1 MQKFY
6 NKNLCVKGFTKRI
19 KFFVLLLSTTLV
31 SVTSVAN
38 VYVTTT
44 FTDPVFTAVNNAT
57 GAITAGAGIG
67 LVSLRSALKAADNL
81 GGTHTITLGT
91 GTYLLDGSTIYA
103 NSPVSGG
110 SARTIYFGN
119 TAQNITINGNGP
131 ANTIIS
137 MAATGRDR
145 IFSINYSG
153 SIPNVFSTINGV
165 KFLNGYLTTDQYGG
179 AAIYAGPVGGLDET
193 LTVNNCAFENNIS
206 PGAAGNGGSGGAI
219 YMFQETLVVDNC
231 TFTNN
236 SAVDGV
242 GGAIVYILYN
252 NQGNNGDVDITNST
266 FTGNSAKSLGGAIHI
281 TSQGAQPG
289 GTTFTVDINKNTFL
303 NNFTTTGAGGGVAL
317 NNGANLS
324 IMQVH
329 FNRFVGNIS
338 ALPANSSGLH
348 FVESAGS
355 VNAENN
361 WWGCNT
367 NPVNAA
373 STSPCNQAGGD
384 VPGLGSLDADPWLQ
398 LKTTASPSTICN
410 TPAGLGN
417 TTTVTTSFLSNSANQ
432 AVAVADL
439 SRLIGLPVTW
449 STGAAPVLGTLSAQQ
464 TTIQASGTAT
474 ATFTANMTGGNAT
487 VNTQVDNVP
496 ITDPTARATIIV
508 HTIPVVTDPTN
519 FTSCVG
525 GTASFS
531 STITGVP
538 APTIVWRIGTTALI
552 NGLQASGSTVSGQG
566 TATLTITNVQ
576 PGDEFATYNVRAF
589 NECGDDISANVS
601 LIVNSVTGGTVGSDQ
616 TICSGGDPAAF
627 TESVASTGDGV
638 LSYQWQS
645 STTGCGGAFSNIGGA
660 TGTTY
665 DAPAGLTLTTTYR
678 RVTTSTLNAVP
689 CTANSNCIT
698 VTINNVTGGTVA
710 TNQTICSGGDPA
722 AFTQSVASTGSGALT
737 YQWQSSTTG
746 CGGTFSD
753 IGGATAITYDPPA
766 GLLVTT
772 SYRRVTTSTLNTIP
786 CTANSNCITVT
797 VNDVTGGTIAADQTI
812 CSAGDPALLT
822 QSVAST
828 GSGALTYQWQSS
840 TTGCGGA
847 FSNIGGASA
856 ITYDPP
862 AGLTVTTTYRRVTTS
877 TLNGIPCTAN
887 SNCITVTINNVTGG
901 TVGSDQTICSGGDP
915 ALFTESVASTGG
927 GILSYQWQSSTTGC
941 GGAFSN
947 IGGATSAS
955 YDPPAGVL
963 VTTNYRRVTT
973 STLNGVPCTANSNC
987 ITVTVRIVTGGTVAA
1002 SQTICSNGDP
1012 AAFTESVASTGD
1024 GVLSYQWQSSTT
1036 DCSTG
1041 FTDIGGATAT
1051 TYDPPAGLTTTTYY
1065 RRVTTSTF
1073 NGLACTANSNCLTVT
1088 IAATPAITC
1097 PTNTSTAACQTQSA
1111 VNTAFAAWLATA
1123 SGSGGVGGV
1132 LTNNNSG
1139 APPACGG
1146 ATTITFTY
1154 TNSCDPTIST
1164 CQATFTVTA
1173 ADAVVLTCPVN
1184 TSTAGGQTQAAVN
1197 AAFAAWLATASG
1209 TGGCNGVLTNNNS
1222 GAPPA
1227 GGGSTTVTFTY
1238 TSSCAPLTTTCQATF
1253 TVLPPVSVT
1262 CPVNT
1267 STAACLT
1274 QAQVNT
1280 AFSAWLATASAAGGC
1295 NGVLTNDN
1303 TGAPSACGGA
1313 TTVTFTYTSTCEP
1326 FTSTCSATFTVPAPS
1341 VVSLTCPVNTSTAAC
1356 LTQAQVN
1363 TAFSA
1368 WLATASASG
1377 GCNGVLTNNNTGAPP
1392 ACGGST
1398 TVTFTYTS
1406 TCAPITT
1413 TCQAT
1418 FTVPAPPVVSL
1429 TCPVNT
1435 STSACLTQAQ
1445 VNTAFSA
1452 WLATASSSGGCNGV
1466 LTNNNTG
1473 APPACGGSTT
1483 VTFTYT
1489 STCAPITTTCQATFT
1504 VPAPPVVSLT
1514 CPVNTSTSACLT
1526 QAQVNTAFSAWLA
1539 TASASGGCNG
1549 VLTNNNT
1556 GAPPS
1561 CGGSTTV
1568 TFTYTSTCA
1577 PFTTTCQA
1585 TFTVPAPP
1593 VVSLTCP
1600 VNTSTSACLTQA
1612 QVNTAFSAWLATAS
1626 ASGGCNGVLS
1636 NNNTGAPLACGG
1648 STTVT
1653 FTYTSSCAPFTTTCQ
1668 ATFTVLAPATVS
1680 LTCPVNTT
1688 TSACL
1693 TQAQV
1698 NTAFSAWL
1706 ATASG
1711 TGGCNSVL
1719 SNNNTGAPTA
1729 CTGGSTTV
1737 TFTYT
1742 SSCAPFTTTCQATFT
1757 VPAPSAVVL
1766 TCPVNTTTAA
1776 CQSQASINAAFTA
1789 WLATASASGGCSS
1802 SLTNNNT
1809 GAPSSCGGSTTV
1821 TFTYTSSCAP
1831 FTTSC
1836 SATFTVPPDNTPPS
1850 ITNVSATPAMLWPPN
1865 HQMKDVTINYT
1876 ATDCGAFT
1884 TSLSVTSNEP
1894 INGTGDGDTSPDWE
1908 VIDNHH
1914 VKLRAE
1920 RAGNGNGRIYTI
1932 TINATD
1938 ACGNTSSNT
1947 ATVIVAHNIT
1957 APVSGNSFKVGSTV
1971 SFSGTFWDKPGN
1983 KHTGKWLIDGSALA
1997 TATITEPVGNQ
2008 NGRSTGSYKFTA
2020 PGVYKLQMNITD
2032 QNGITSYANTQGDL
2046 EAIVVIYDPNGG
2058 YTYGGGYYDSK
2069 AGALTSDPSATG
2081 KASYGFSMNYFKNS
2095 TNPKGETQFDF
2106 RVGDFE
2112 YNALNFDYL
2121 VINNSMSQFKG
2132 TGKIIGGQSGINFIM
2147 TVIDGQLDGTGV
2159 DKVRMK
2165 VFNKNTGRIYYD
2177 NMPGASDAAL
2187 PVQAVGTNSTV
2198 VIQGTGIKNNDLL
2211 TKTNSE
2217 VVPEN
2222 KGMELAAYP
2231 NPSSSNFTIQVNA
2244 GNAKEKI
2251 LLQVFDVS
2259 GRIVETRNNV
2269 TAGSSFTLGDKYR
2282 PGSYFIRVVQGKEH
2296 KEIKLIKLSD

>member
-6 NKNLCVKGFTKRI
+6 NKNLSVKGFTKRI
-19 KFFVLLLSTTLV
+19 KFFVFLLSTTLL
-31 SVTSVAN
+31 SVTSVAQN
-38 VYVTTT
+38 YTTT
-44 FTDPVFTAVNNAT
+44 VFTDPVFTAVNNAT
-57 GAITAGAGIG
+57 GQITAGAGVG
-67 LVSLRSALKAADNL
+67 SVSLRSALKAADNL

-91 GTYLLDGSTIYA
+91 GTYLLDGSTTYA

-137 MAATGRDR
+137 MAVTSRDR

-153 SIPNVFSTINGV
+153 TTPNVFTTINGV

-179 AAIYAGPVGGLDET
+179 AAIYAGPVAGLDET

-324 IMQVH
+324 IMQMH

-373 STSPCNQAGGD
+373 STAPCNQAGGD
-384 VPGLGSLDADPWLQ
+384 VAGLGSLDADPWLQ

-432 AVAVADL
+432 AIALADL
-439 SRLIGLPVTW
+439 TRLIGLPVTW

-487 VNTQVDNVP
+487 VNTQVDNIP

-508 HTIPVVTDPTN
+508 NTIPVVTDPAN

-525 GTASFS
+525 GTATFT
-531 STITGVP
+531 STITGT
-538 APTIVWRIGTTALI
+538 PTPTLQWRIGTTVLV
-552 NGLQASGSTVSGQG
+552 NGLQASGSTVSGA
-566 TATLTITNVQ
+566 TTNTLTITNVQ
-576 PGDEFATYNVRAF
+576 PGDEFTTYNVRAT
-589 NECGDDISANVS
+589 NHCGDDISANAT
-601 LIVNSVTGGTVGSDQ
+601 LFVNSVTGGTVGSDQ

-660 TGTTY
+660 TSATY

-710 TNQTICSGGDPA
+710 TNQTVCSGGDPA

-766 GLLVTT
+766 GLTVTT
-772 SYRRVTTSTLNTIP
+772 AYRRVTTSTLNAVP

-797 VNDVTGGTIAADQTI
+797 VNDVTGGTVAADQTI
-812 CSAGDPALLT
+812 CSGGDPALLT

-847 FSNIGGASA
+847 FSNIGGATA

-877 TLNGIPCTAN
+877 TLNAIPCTAN

-915 ALFTESVASTGG
+915 AAFTESVASTGDG
-927 GILSYQWQSSTTGC
+927 VLSYQWQSSTTGC

-947 IGGATSAS
+947 IGGATSAT
-955 YDPPAGVL
+955 YDAPAGVL

-1002 SQTICSNGDP
+1002 SQTICSGGDP

-1073 NGLACTANSNCLTVT
+1073 NALACTANSNCLTVT
-1088 IAATPAITC
+1088 IAPTPAITC

-1139 APPACGG
+1139 APAACGG
-1146 ATTITFTY
+1146 ATTVTFTY
-1154 TNSCDPTIST
+1154 TNSCDPTIRT
-1164 CQATFTVTA
+1164 CEATFTVTA
-1173 ADAVVLTCPVN
+1173 PDAVVLTCPVN

-1253 TVLPPVSVT
+1253 TVLPPSPLI

-1267 STAACLT
+1267 TAAACQT
-1274 QAQVNT
+1274 QSAINT
-1280 AFSAWLATASAAGGC
+1280 QF
-1295 NGVLTNDN
+1295 N
-1303 TGAPSACGGA
+1303 
-1313 TTVTFTYTSTCEP
+1313 
-1326 FTSTCSATFTVPAPS
+1326 
-1341 VVSLTCPVNTSTAAC
+1341 
-1356 LTQAQVN
+1356 
-1363 TAFSA
+1363 
-1368 WLATASASG
+1368 
-1377 GCNGVLTNNNTGAPP
+1377 
-1392 ACGGST
+1392 
-1398 TVTFTYTS
+1398 
-1406 TCAPITT
+1406 
-1413 TCQAT
+1413 
-1418 FTVPAPPVVSL
+1418 
-1429 TCPVNT
+1429 
-1435 STSACLTQAQ
+1435 
-1445 VNTAFSA
+1445 A
-1452 WLATASSSGGCNGV
+1452 WLATASS
-1466 LTNNNTG
+1466 
-1473 APPACGGSTT
+1473 
-1483 VTFTYT
+1483 
-1489 STCAPITTTCQATFT
+1489 
-1504 VPAPPVVSLT
+1504 
-1514 CPVNTSTSACLT
+1514 
-1526 QAQVNTAFSAWLA
+1526 
-1539 TASASGGCNG
+1539 
-1549 VLTNNNT
+1549 
-1556 GAPPS
+1556 
-1561 CGGSTTV
+1561 
-1568 TFTYTSTCA
+1568 
-1577 PFTTTCQA
+1577 
-1585 TFTVPAPP
+1585 
-1593 VVSLTCP
+1593 
-1600 VNTSTSACLTQA
+1600 
-1612 QVNTAFSAWLATAS
+1612 
-1626 ASGGCNGVLS
+1626 
-1636 NNNTGAPLACGG
+1636 
-1648 STTVT
+1648 
-1653 FTYTSSCAPFTTTCQ
+1653 
-1668 ATFTVLAPATVS
+1668 
-1680 LTCPVNTT
+1680 
-1688 TSACL
+1688 
-1693 TQAQV
+1693 
-1698 NTAFSAWL
+1698 
-1706 ATASG
+1706 
-1711 TGGCNSVL
+1711 
-1719 SNNNTGAPTA
+1719 
-1729 CTGGSTTV
+1729 
-1737 TFTYT
+1737 
-1742 SSCAPFTTTCQATFT
+1742 
-1757 VPAPSAVVL
+1757 
-1766 TCPVNTTTAA
+1766 
-1776 CQSQASINAAFTA
+1776 
-1789 WLATASASGGCSS
+1789 
-1802 SLTNNNT
+1802 
-1809 GAPSSCGGSTTV
+1809 
-1821 TFTYTSSCAP
+1821 
-1831 FTTSC
+1831 
-1836 SATFTVPPDNTPPS
+1836 
-1850 ITNVSATPAMLWPPN
+1850 
-1865 HQMKDVTINYT
+1865 
-1876 ATDCGAFT
+1876 
-1884 TSLSVTSNEP
+1884 
-1894 INGTGDGDTSPDWE
+1894 
-1908 VIDNHH
+1908 
-1914 VKLRAE
+1914 
-1920 RAGNGNGRIYTI
+1920 
-1932 TINATD
+1932 
-1938 ACGNTSSNT
+1938 
-1947 ATVIVAHNIT
+1947 
-1957 APVSGNSFKVGSTV
+1957 
-1971 SFSGTFWDKPGN
+1971 
-1983 KHTGKWLIDGSALA
+1983 
-1997 TATITEPVGNQ
+1997 
-2008 NGRSTGSYKFTA
+2008 
-2020 PGVYKLQMNITD
+2020 
-2032 QNGITSYANTQGDL
+2032 
-2046 EAIVVIYDPNGG
+2046 
-2058 YTYGGGYYDSK
+2058 
-2069 AGALTSDPSATG
+2069 
-2081 KASYGFSMNYFKNS
+2081 
-2095 TNPKGETQFDF
+2095 
-2106 RVGDFE
+2106 
-2112 YNALNFDYL
+2112 
-2121 VINNSMSQFKG
+2121 
-2132 TGKIIGGQSGINFIM
+2132 
-2147 TVIDGQLDGTGV
+2147 
-2159 DKVRMK
+2159 
-2165 VFNKNTGRIYYD
+2165 
-2177 NMPGASDAAL
+2177 
-2187 PVQAVGTNSTV
+2187 
-2198 VIQGTGIKNNDLL
+2198 
-2211 TKTNSE
+2211 
-2217 VVPEN
+2217 
-2222 KGMELAAYP
+2222 
-2231 NPSSSNFTIQVNA
+2231 
-2244 GNAKEKI
+2244 
-2251 LLQVFDVS
+2251 
-2259 GRIVETRNNV
+2259 TRR
-2269 TAGSSFTLGDKYR
+2269 L
-2282 PGSYFIRVVQGKEH
+2282 
-2296 KEIKLIKLSD
+2296 

>member
-1452 WLATASSSGGCNGV
+1452 WLATAS
-1466 LTNNNTG
+1466 
-1473 APPACGGSTT
+1473 
-1483 VTFTYT
+1483 
-1489 STCAPITTTCQATFT
+1489 
-1504 VPAPPVVSLT
+1504 
-1514 CPVNTSTSACLT
+1514 
-1526 QAQVNTAFSAWLA
+1526 
-1539 TASASGGCNG
+1539 ASGGCNG